1 MVPKKEKMSTRDN
14 ILQAIAKNKPSLK
27 PAPEIAVPSE
37 KDPAILL
44 SQFGKM
50 VEVMGGSFTIT
61 DSMESIKTALEKDID
76 EGNYIVN
83 TVADLG
89 ATDELIKKESVPDSI
104 DHVHKAYIRGALGV
118 SENAAIWVTES
129 SMVNR
134 LLPFLCQ
141 HLVIVLAASEIV
153 ANMHEAYNHISID
166 EEGYGVFIAGP
177 SKTADI
183 EQSLVVGAHGPRSL
197 HVYIVSS
204 SI

>member
-1 MVPKKEKMSTRDN
+1 MSTRDN

-27 PAPEIAVPSE
+27 PAPEIVVPSE

-44 SQFGKM
+44 SQFSKM
-50 VEVMGGSFTIT
+50 IEVMGGSFTIT
-61 DSMESIKTALEKDID
+61 DSMESIKEHLDND
-76 EGNYIVN
+76 SREGNYIVN
-83 TVADLG
+83 TVPSIG
-89 ATDELIKKESVPDSI
+89 KIEELINKESAPDSI
-104 DHVHKAYIRGALGV
+104 DNVHKAYIKGTLGV
-118 SENAAIWVTES
+118 AENGAIWVTES

-141 HLVIVLAASEIV
+141 HLVIILPASQIV
-153 ANMHEAYNHISID
+153 ANMHEAYNHIKIE
-166 EEGYGVFIAGP
+166 EEGYGLFIAGP

-204 SI
+204 SL